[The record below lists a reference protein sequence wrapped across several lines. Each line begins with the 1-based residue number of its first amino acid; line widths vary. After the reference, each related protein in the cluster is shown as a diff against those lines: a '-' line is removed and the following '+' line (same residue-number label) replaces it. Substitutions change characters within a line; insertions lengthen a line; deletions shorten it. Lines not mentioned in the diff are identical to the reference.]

1 MSAMAALNDMKSKV
15 SAETLQL
22 LDSFPEPKIL
32 LDAQYRIL
40 AANAA
45 YRQEFGADRD
55 VVGRYCYELSH
66 HYDKPCDQAGEN
78 CPLRDCMGSGHPSR
92 VLHVHLATAD
102 ATTD

>member
-1 MSAMAALNDMKSKV
+1 MD
-15 SAETLQL
+15 L

-32 LDAQYRIL
+32 LDGEYRIV

-78 CPLRDCMGSGHPSR
+78 CPLRDCMDSGHPSR
-92 VLHVHLATAD
+92 MLHVHHTSAGREHVEVEVTPVRNAAGDTAY
-102 ATTD
+102 